1 MDKKVII
8 AVAVVL
14 AVIFLLPV
22 FVNIARITGLI
33 GGSPKKVEI
42 PNLPPELD
50 ARSLENSVWE
60 IEPQR
65 GIRVQVTLKPGGEA
79 VAWSG
84 NPLVKQLA
92 GTNMLSG
99 TWRVEGN
106 KLIVGTNFRGKTYQ
120 TDLVIA
126 GKGIYAKEGIPI
138 NRIR

>member
-1 MDKKVII
+1 MNTKVLI
-8 AVAVVL
+8 AVAVLLVVL
-14 AVIFLLPV
+14 LLLPV
-22 FVNIARITGLI
+22 AVTAARAAGLL
-33 GGSPKKVEI
+33 PDTRQKVAI

-50 ARSLENSVWE
+50 TRTLENTIWE

-79 VAWSG
+79 IAWSG

-92 GTNMLSG
+92 GTDMLSG

-106 KLIVGTNFRGKTYQ
+106 KLIVGTVFRGKTYQ

-126 GKGIYAKEGIPI
+126 GKGIYAREGIPI

>member
-1 MDKKVII
+1 MNTKVLI
-8 AVAVVL
+8 AVAVLLVVL
-14 AVIFLLPV
+14 LLLPV
-22 FVNIARITGLI
+22 AVTAARAAGLL
-33 GGSPKKVEI
+33 PDTRQKVAI

-50 ARSLENSVWE
+50 TRILENTIWE

-79 VAWSG
+79 IAWSG

-92 GTNMLSG
+92 GTDTLSG

-106 KLIVGTNFRGKTYQ
+106 KLIVGTVFRGKTYQ

-126 GKGIYAKEGIPI
+126 GKGIYAREGIPI

>member
-1 MDKKVII
+1 LDKKLLIVLVVALVVI
-8 AVAVVL
+8 L
-14 AVIFLLPV
+14 LLPV
-22 FVNIARITGLI
+22 AVTVARASGLL
-33 GGSPKKVEI
+33 PDTRQKVAI

-50 ARSLENSVWE
+50 AKSLENTVWE

-92 GTNMLSG
+92 GTDMLSG

-106 KLIVGTNFRGKTYQ
+106 KLIVGTVFRGKTYQ

-126 GKGIYAKEGIPI
+126 GKGIYAREGIPI